1 MTSPGGVHGPPT
13 HFPIGRGWTAAACA
27 HTRRR
32 SGLPSPRC
40 SYATPA
46 GAVHLSICRLRFVV
60 RLSPAGAASG
70 RRRPRPHDMGAAR
83 GARAQGARDA
93 LANVRLADLEN
104 TRTQFPARTAPAR
117 TTHGSSQ
124 LASRVWRA
132 HARTPACPPAWF
144 ASIAHRDRVLPFYAC
159 VRVPVRASPSRAAR
173 LWAPH
178 RRHVGTLRACRA
190 RAPSTPRR
198 HARPMTQAHGSA
210 RRPSAMAWSRQC
222 APPRGCV
229 LGALAAH
236 GGGRCCPRPCA
247 ERAAV

>member
-13 HFPIGRGWTAAACA
+13 HFPIGRGWTAAACT

-93 LANVRLADLEN
+93 LANVRLADWEN
-104 TRTQFPARTAPAR
+104 TRPPGACQFPARTAPPR
-117 TTHGSSQ
+117 TTHGSSPRKC
-124 LASRVWRA
+124 SV
-132 HARTPACPPAWF
+132 RT
-144 ASIAHRDRVLPFYAC
+144 
-159 VRVPVRASPSRAAR
+159 
-173 LWAPH
+173 
-178 RRHVGTLRACRA
+178 
-190 RAPSTPRR
+190 
-198 HARPMTQAHGSA
+198 HARPLARLLGSRASRIAIASCLCMRVCAFLFVRA
-210 RRPSAMAWSRQC
+210 RR
-222 APPRGCV
+222 APR
-229 LGALAAH
+229 AS
-236 GGGRCCPRPCA
+236 GRRIGDT
-247 ERAAV
+247 